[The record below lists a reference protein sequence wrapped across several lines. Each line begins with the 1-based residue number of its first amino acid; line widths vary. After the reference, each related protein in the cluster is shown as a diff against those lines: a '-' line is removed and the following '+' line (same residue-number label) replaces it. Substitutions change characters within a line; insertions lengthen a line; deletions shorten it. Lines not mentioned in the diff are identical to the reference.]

1 MKHSQLKQLI
11 KEEIRNTLN
20 EGKHLSKMLGA
31 ANLKFGVDGNL
42 YFIIGSDSYSGAAN
56 LQISKKD
63 LPKFFKMVRDA
74 EAQVN
79 SLSGTLNE
87 GEFYP
92 STRIGSITNQK
103 DIDEFDKDLFVQ
115 KMYEQGRIRVDELD
129 ISYDDEWQI
138 FIDKKDKVVI
148 KFLKNNYPQHL
159 QIDSYL
165 AKQLA
170 G

>member
-11 KEEIRNTLN
+11 KEEIR
-20 EGKHLSKMLGA
+20 S
-31 ANLKFGVDGNL
+31 V
-42 YFIIGSDSYSGAAN
+42 
-56 LQISKKD
+56 
-63 LPKFFKMVRDA
+63 
-74 EAQVN
+74 
-79 SLSGTLNE
+79 LNE

-103 DIDEFDKDLFVQ
+103 DIDIFDKDLFVQ

>member
-1 MKHSQLKQLI
+1 MKHSELKKLI
-11 KEEIRNTLN
+11 KEEIH
-20 EGKHLSKMLGA
+20 K
-31 ANLKFGVDGNL
+31 V
-42 YFIIGSDSYSGAAN
+42 
-56 LQISKKD
+56 
-63 LPKFFKMVRDA
+63 
-74 EAQVN
+74 
-79 SLSGTLNE
+79 LNE